1 MDVIAV
7 IGIISQMITV
17 YTPVLCISRFL
28 MGNYCGICS
37 GIVPTYIVS
46 LSPSYTSG
54 IIGSFNQIAI
64 ALGMGFAYYMGQLVD
79 SNVFLSN
86 KTSIIFLVGFPLI
99 CIGVHLIVIYLF
111 PFDTIERHISKREN
125 ITVRKYLKMVY
136 GKNWRT
142 FEQ

>member
-7 IGIISQMITV
+7 IAIISQMITV

-28 MGNYCGICS
+28 MGIYCGICS

-86 KTSIIFLVGFPLI
+86 KTSIILLVGFPLI

-111 PFDTIERHISKREN
+111 PFDTIERHISKR
-125 ITVRKYLKMVY
+125 
-136 GKNWRT
+136 
-142 FEQ
+142 

>member
-7 IGIISQMITV
+7 IAIISQMITV

-28 MGNYCGICS
+28 MGIYCGICS

-86 KTSIIFLVGFPLI
+86 KTSIILLVGFPLI

>member
-7 IGIISQMITV
+7 IAIISQMITV

-28 MGNYCGICS
+28 MGIYCGICS

-86 KTSIIFLVGFPLI
+86 KTSIIFLVGFTLI

-136 GKNWRT
+136 GKKWRT